1 MSLFPNCN
9 YQTNAKFMQNN
20 LFTTLP
26 KIHPK
31 HFAHHPMSMKRGIVS
46 KQILK
51 ALVKQLIYFLGK
63 STQKLI
69 NRNMKQFILAK
80 VKLNLKVSNKA
91 K

>member
-31 HFAHHPMSMKRGIVS
+31 HGIVS

-51 ALVKQLIYFLGK
+51 ALEKQLIYFLGK